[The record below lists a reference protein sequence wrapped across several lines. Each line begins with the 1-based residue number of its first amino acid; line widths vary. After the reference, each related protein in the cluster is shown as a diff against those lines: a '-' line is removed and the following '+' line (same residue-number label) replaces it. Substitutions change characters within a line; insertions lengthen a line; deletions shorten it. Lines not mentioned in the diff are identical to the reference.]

1 VYSSKIRIHKTSIN
15 IINPFISLN
24 DVIETKVELENSKS
38 VQRILD
44 KMDKK
49 FDEVTKKFDEVNKKF
64 DETNKKIDDSKIE
77 TNSKIDL
84 ANKKIDSV
92 EADLKLLKA
101 IGAALG
107 AIAAFVISSNL
118 NTFIQDVFFGGK

>member
-1 VYSSKIRIHKTSIN
+1 M
-15 IINPFISLN
+15 FIE
-24 DVIETKVELENSKS
+24 IKVELETSKS

-49 FDEVTKKFDEVNKKF
+49 FE
-64 DETNKKIDDSKIE
+64 ETNKKIDDSKKETNTRIDETTKE

-84 ANKKIDSV
+84 TNKRIESV
-92 EADLKLLKA
+92 VFDFQILKG

-118 NTFIQDVFFGGK
+118 NTFIRIVFFGGK